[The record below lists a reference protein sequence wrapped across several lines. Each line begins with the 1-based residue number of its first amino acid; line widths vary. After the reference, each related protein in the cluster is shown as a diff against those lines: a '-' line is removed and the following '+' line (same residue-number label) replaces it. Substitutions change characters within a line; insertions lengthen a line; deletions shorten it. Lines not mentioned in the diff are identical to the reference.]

1 MVRVVPF
8 RGYRY
13 NGESISDFG
22 DVVSPPYDVIKGEL
36 IEMLHNRSPYNISH
50 VIRGD
55 KNAADNSVNNEY
67 TRARE
72 YLEKWI
78 REGILEKEKE
88 EAFYVY
94 SQEFEVLGSSHTRW
108 GFIGL
113 IELEDFGTP
122 DADTGTNFAGVLQH
136 EETLP
141 KDIEDRLNLLRT
153 TKANFGQIFV
163 VYPDPEGIVDNVLA
177 KKMKDKPLM
186 ATDDGLGVVHK
197 LWAITDGTDIHTISD
212 TMKDRFAIIADGHHR
227 YKTALAYRNE
237 KPDMESAGYRML
249 TFVNMSNPGLVVLP
263 THRLVQNIEG
273 FDIRTITEKLKSDF
287 EVREYGPGEEAK
299 ARMFADLERDFGEM
313 KHGFGIYACD
323 GNFYGLTL
331 ADEGVMDAF
340 ERRSDAWK
348 KLDVSILH
356 MLILDRY
363 LGIDREKLAA
373 GTIGGGS
380 FVEYIKGIGDAVD
393 ASIEKVDRGAQAVF
407 FMNPTKVEEVETV
420 AGNFETMP
428 QKSTFFYPKV
438 YTGFTI
444 NKLHE

>member
-13 NGESISDFG
+13 NRELVTDFG

-50 VIRGD
+50 IIRGERT
-55 KNAADNSVNNEY
+55 AGDNSANNEY

-78 REGILEKEKE
+78 REGILMEEKE

-94 SQEFEVLGSSHTRW
+94 SQEFEVLGSYHTRW

-122 DADTGTNFAGVLQH
+122 DADSGGSFTGVLQH

-153 TKANFGQIFV
+153 TRANFGQIFV
-163 VYPDPEGIVDNVLA
+163 IYPDPKGIVDEVLA
-177 KKMKDKPLM
+177 EKMEEEPLM
-186 ATDDGLGVVHK
+186 ATDDGLGVLHK
-197 LWAITDGTDIHTISD
+197 LWAITDETDIRTIIN

-227 YKTALAYRNE
+227 YKTALAYMKER
-237 KPDMESAGYRML
+237 PDMKSAGYRML

-263 THRLVQNIEG
+263 THRLVQNIDG
-273 FDIRTITEKLKSDF
+273 FDIRTIIEKLQTDF
-287 EVREYGPGEEAK
+287 EVRKYGSGEEAK
-299 ARMFADLERDFGEM
+299 AKMFADLERDFGEM
-313 KHGFGIYACD
+313 NHGFGIYACD
-323 GNFYGLTL
+323 GNFYGLKL
-331 ADEGVMDAF
+331 VDERVMDAF
-340 ERRSDAWK
+340 EGRSDAWK

-363 LGIDREKLAA
+363 LGIDREKLAS

-407 FMNPTKVEEVETV
+407 FMNPTKVREVETV

-444 NKLHE
+444 NKLDK